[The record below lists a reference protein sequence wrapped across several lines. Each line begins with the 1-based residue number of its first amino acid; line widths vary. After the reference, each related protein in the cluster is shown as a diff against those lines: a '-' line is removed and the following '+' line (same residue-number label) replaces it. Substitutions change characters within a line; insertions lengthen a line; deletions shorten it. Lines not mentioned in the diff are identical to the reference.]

1 MPELCGSTSPSIAC
15 TATAASTAL
24 PPRARISSPASTAS
38 GLAAATQGA
47 SARRGCRWN
56 QRTLGGGAAAGAGGG
71 SGATGSVGGACVS
84 GAGAGTSRG
93 SAGTTAA
100 VRSASAASSASA
112 DALFRTRID
121 SSRAKAR
128 RCLRGIDHDVGHL
141 HRGDPRGRGADPQ
154 PFDEREHRLL
164 VPAGQNLHAA
174 VREVAC
180 VSAHAE
186 GLRTPRGGGAVVHAL
201 NTSAH
206 ETSLADHAHL

>member
-56 QRTLGGGAAAGAGGG
+56 QRTLGGGAGCAA
-71 SGATGSVGGACVS
+71 
-84 GAGAGTSRG
+84 GAGAGTSGG
-93 SAGTTAA
+93 SAGTMAV

-121 SSRAKAR
+121 SNRAKAR
-128 RCLRGIDHDVGHL
+128 GCLRGIDHDVGHL
-141 HRGDPRGRGADPQ
+141 YRGDPRGRGADPQ

-164 VPAGQNLHAA
+164 VPERHLGRGDRRRSEEHTSELQSQSNL
-174 VREVAC
+174 VCRLLLEKK
-180 VSAHAE
+180 
-186 GLRTPRGGGAVVHAL
+186 
-201 NTSAH
+201 NT
-206 ETSLADHAHL
+206 